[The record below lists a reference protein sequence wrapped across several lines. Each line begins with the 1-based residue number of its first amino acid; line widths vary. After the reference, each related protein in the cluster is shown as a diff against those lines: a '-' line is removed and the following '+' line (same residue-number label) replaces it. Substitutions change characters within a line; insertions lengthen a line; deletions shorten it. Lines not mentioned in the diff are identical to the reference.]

1 MARPW
6 AAARL
11 HARLYNN
18 YADFVKIWRERELTM
33 ISAFNSSVSLA
44 FHASPSLGPAF
55 TLQSGMAP
63 RVFFIPASML
73 RFIKNGTIT
82 LLLMMMHYR
91 TLVRVPYES
100 IKNWM
105 RLKSSFQREGERTK
119 PAALSRGAIACSTT
133 ITKGV

>member
-73 RFIKNGTIT
+73 MFIKMDDNFVIDDD
-82 LLLMMMHYR
+82 
-91 TLVRVPYES
+91 
-100 IKNWM
+100 
-105 RLKSSFQREGERTK
+105 
-119 PAALSRGAIACSTT
+119 ALP
-133 ITKGV
+133 